1 MRTPDYSDEQL
12 LAAIAAAAAELGEPL
27 KAGAYDAW
35 QRGRDDAASPALVI
49 RRFGS
54 WIEACTRAG
63 VATNKTRSTSRRWS
77 DDEVVRIVASY
88 LRTPGSTG
96 TFADY
101 SAWARERDGVPSGAT
116 LRQRL
121 PWAEAKARASRSE
134 ISS

>member
-77 DDEVVRIVASY
+77 DDEVVRVVATY
-88 LRTPGSTG
+88 LRSPGSTG

-101 SAWARERDGVPSGAT
+101 SAWAREHDGVPSGAT
-116 LRQRL
+116 LRQRF
-121 PWAEAKARASRSE
+121 PWAEVKERANRSGDA
-134 ISS
+134 S